1 MGKIKLSRD
10 IVTGGTYHASIA
22 IECKKNNELELA
34 YLHMYKAYLYQ
45 SEWLDRLNEIIDE
58 NDLEDKLKE
67 KKLEY

>member
-22 IECKKNNELELA
+22 IRYKRTNKLELA
-34 YLHMYKAYLYQ
+34 YQHMYKAYLYQ

-67 KKLEY
+67 KGLEY